1 MWEMFFRTNGVWEGA
16 IIEEPTI
23 ACGENF
29 VPDGRIGSAEGVA
42 KAACGLVDL
51 VVV

>member
-1 MWEMFFRTNGVWEGA
+1 VREMFFRTNGVWEGA
-16 IIEEPTI
+16 IIEELTI
-23 ACGENF
+23 ARGENF
-29 VPDGRIGSAEGVA
+29 VLDGRIGSAEGVA